1 MSDHVERQSAVEER
15 PEERGTAWGLAAALV
30 LLALVLVLAAARRQ
44 PPDPKPVDA
53 PAGEFS
59 GGRAREILA
68 DLQGD
73 GSPHPIGSPANAAVR
88 DRILAH
94 LRGTGYEPTVE
105 ARSACN
111 AGTCA
116 QTENVIARLAGTH
129 PTGAV
134 LLMAHYDSVPGGP
147 GAADDTTG
155 VAAILEVARILK
167 AAPPPRND
175 VIFLLNEG
183 EEAGLL
189 GALAFVT
196 QSPLAGPV
204 KAVVNL
210 EARGTA
216 GPSVMFETIGDNG
229 WTVEAFAADAPHPVT
244 SSVFS
249 TIYSLMPNDTDL
261 SVFKHR
267 PEPVSGINFAFIAN
281 PTHYHSTM
289 DRLENVSPASIQHHG
304 DNALAAVRGLAQADL
319 ANHPRGNVVFFDV
332 LGATVVRWPAAWTLG
347 IALLALLLVLAAAFL
362 AVRRRTVTAGGV
374 ALGFLSFLASVVLA
388 ALAVAGL
395 STVARGAFPSPWVAN
410 PLPVL
415 ASFWLISLAL
425 VGFMAVTLGRRARAL
440 GTWAGAWLGW
450 AVLGL
455 LLVVLGVPGISYLFL
470 VPTLVAGAAGLALS
484 GTRGARGIG
493 SAASVVAVLLP
504 ALVAGVLWFPILIP
518 LYEGLGSGALV
529 PIGVLTAILFTA
541 IAPLFVTAPA
551 WMRKGV
557 PLAAVV
563 VSILCLGATVIV
575 SPYSPQSPQSQ
586 NIVFHQDADTGKAH
600 FMVEVP
606 PPLPASYRKAAPFT
620 DVWEK
625 PFPWSPPQLRYPVAP
640 VPPVPAVDLPAPQL
654 AVLEDTTTTGG
665 RRHVGVLLT
674 SPRGAR
680 EATVFIPEAASLESI
695 KVNGTQ
701 IEFGKGKPS
710 ARFGWY
716 RQSISTLP
724 AEGAELDFV
733 LGAAQPLDWYVL
745 DQTQGL
751 PPAGAALVK
760 ARPQTAAAG
769 QDGDMTVVSRKVR
782 I

>member
-1 MSDHVERQSAVEER
+1 MSDHVERQSAVVPER
-15 PEERGTAWGLAAALV
+15 PEERGAAAWGLAAALV

-44 PPDPKPVDA
+44 PPDPKPENA

-59 GGRAREILA
+59 GGRARKILA

-73 GSPHPIGSPANAAVR
+73 GSPHPIGSPADAAVR
-88 DRILAH
+88 GRILAH
-94 LRGTGYEPTVE
+94 LRGLGYEPVVE
-105 ARSACN
+105 SSYVCTARN
-111 AGTCA
+111 CA
-116 QTENVIARLAGTH
+116 QTENVVARLPGTRS
-129 PTGAV
+129 TGAV

-167 AAPPPRND
+167 AAPAPRND
-175 VIFLLNEG
+175 VLFLLNEG

-189 GALAFVT
+189 GAYAFVHH
-196 QSPLAGPV
+196 SPLVGQV
-204 KAVVNL
+204 KAVINL

-229 WTVEAFAADAPHPVT
+229 WTVEAFAANAPHPVT

-261 SVFKHR
+261 SVFKRR
-267 PEPVSGINFAFIAN
+267 PEPVSGINFAFISN

-319 ANHPRGNVVFFDV
+319 ASHPHGNVVFFDV
-332 LGATVVRWPAAWTLG
+332 LGATVVRWPAPWTLG
-347 IALLALLLVLAAAFL
+347 LAGLAFFLVLNAAFL
-362 AVRRRTVTAGGV
+362 AMRRRTATAGGV
-374 ALGFLSFLASVVLA
+374 ALGFFSFLASVVLA
-388 ALAVAGL
+388 ALAAVGL

-415 ASFWLISLAL
+415 AAFWLISLAL
-425 VGFMAVTLGRRARAL
+425 VGFMAVTLGRRARAV
-440 GTWAGAWLGW
+440 GAWAGAWLGW
-450 AVLGL
+450 GALGV
-455 LLVVLGVPGISYLFL
+455 LLVVFDVPGISYLFV
-470 VPTLVAGAAGLALS
+470 VPALVAGVAGLTLF
-484 GTRGARGIG
+484 GTRGTG
-493 SAASVVAVLLP
+493 SAAGVVAVLLP

-529 PIGVLTAILFTA
+529 PVGVLAAILFTA
-541 IAPLFVTAPA
+541 IAPFFVTAPA

-563 VSILCLGATVIV
+563 LSILCLGATVIA
-575 SPYSPQSPQSQ
+575 SPYSPQSPQQQ
-586 NIVFHQDADTGKAH
+586 NIVFYQDADTGKAR

-606 PPLPASYRKAAPFT
+606 PPLPASYQKAAPFT
-620 DVWEK
+620 QVWEQ
-625 PFPWSPPQLRYPVAP
+625 PFPWSPPQIRYPVAP

-665 RRHVGVLLT
+665 RRHVRVLLT

-680 EATVFIPEAASLESI
+680 EATVLIPAAANLEST

-701 IEFGKGKPS
+701 VEFRNGKPS
-710 ARFGWY
+710 AFFGWY
-716 RQSISTLP
+716 RQPIATLP

-745 DQTQGL
+745 DQAQGL
-751 PPAGAALVK
+751 PPAGDALVK
-760 ARPQTAAAG
+760 ARPQHAAAG